1 MADDKEIKIE
11 CLSEF
16 PNYGKVA
23 FLIRIIDGVAVTK
36 YSDHRLARE
45 VWRLEHCKGHM
56 NISYQERLSCT
67 VEKYPGMTKEQIAKV
82 LVKFFEGHN
91 TTFKK

>member
-1 MADDKEIKIE
+1 MVKPDEIKLE

-23 FLIRIIDGVAVTK
+23 FLIRIVDGIAVTK
-36 YSDHRLARE
+36 YSDNRLARE
-45 VWRLEHCKGHM
+45 VWRREFKSGNK

-67 VEKYPGMTKEQIAKV
+67 VEKYPGMSKEQISKV
-82 LVKFFEGHN
+82 LIKFFEQHN
-91 TTFKK
+91 ATFKK